1 MKLGVRGTKLVKIV
15 LPGRVCLDRGPGT
28 PQFSKFATNSLE
40 SIFGGVGWP
49 GPQGRVWGGLEGALK
64 KRFVGFSVLS
74 LQGPSESTGIRIQI
88 SRICGKFAG
97 FS

>member
-1 MKLGVRGTKLVKIV
+1 MKLGIRGTKLVKIV

-64 KRFVGFSVLS
+64 APESGSKSAEFAANSLDFLS
-74 LQGPSESTGIRIQI
+74 LQP
-88 SRICGKFAG
+88 
-97 FS
+97 